1 MAVAIVTGGSR
12 GLGEAL
18 AGALAE
24 RGWSVVVDA
33 RSGAELEEAV
43 ERLRA
48 RAARATR
55 AGGTGRARGASQAG
69 APDHAEAAGSIVGI
83 AGDVTDAAH
92 RRALVAAA
100 EAAGGID
107 LLVNNA
113 STLGAT
119 PLPGLGSYPLD
130 VLREVYEVNTI
141 APLALVQAAL
151 PLLRRSQNPRV
162 LNVTSDAAAD
172 AYEGWGGYGSSKA
185 ALEHV
190 GSVVAVEEPWLRVWT
205 VDPGDMRTRMHQDA
219 FPGEDISDRPLPESV
234 VPALIAL
241 IDGDRPPGRYRAGDL
256 VPASAAGSKPPAGS
270 APPATSA
277 PSEEEA
283 RIR

>member
-48 RAARATR
+48 RATR

-69 APDHAEAAGSIVGI
+69 APDRAEAAGSIVGI
-83 AGDVTDAAH
+83 AGDVTDEAH

-100 EAAGGID
+100 DAVGGVD

-119 PLPGLGSYPLD
+119 PLPGLAGYPLD

-151 PLLRRSQNPRV
+151 PLLRQSRNPRV
-162 LNVTSDAAAD
+162 LNVTSDAAVD

-219 FPGEDISDRPLPESV
+219 FAGEDISDRPLPESV
-234 VPALIAL
+234 VPALVAL
-241 IDGDRPPGRYRAGDL
+241 IDGDRPSGRYRAAEL
-256 VPASAAGSKPPAGS
+256 VPPTPPPPPAAGRSGEGVAV
-270 APPATSA
+270 
-277 PSEEEA
+277 
-283 RIR
+283 R

>member
-33 RSGAELEEAV
+33 RSSAELEEAV
-43 ERLRA
+43 ERLRQ
-48 RAARATR
+48 RPKL
-55 AGGTGRARGASQAG
+55 TGSV
-69 APDHAEAAGSIVGI
+69 VGI
-83 AGDVTDAAH
+83 AGDVTDPAH
-92 RRALVAAA
+92 RRALVDAA
-100 EAAGGID
+100 EAAGGVD

-113 STLGAT
+113 STLGTT
-119 PLPGLGSYPLD
+119 PLPALAGYPLD
-130 VLREVYEVNTI
+130 ALREAYEVNTI

-151 PLLRRSQNPRV
+151 PSLRRSPGPRV
-162 LNVTSDAAAD
+162 LNVTSDAAVE

-190 GSVVAVEEPWLRVWT
+190 GAVLAVEEPGLRIWT

-219 FPGEDISDRPLPESV
+219 FPGEDISDRPSPDAV
-234 VPALIAL
+234 VPALLAL
-241 IDGDRPPGRYRAGDL
+241 VDGDRPSGRYRAADL
-256 VPASAAGSKPPAGS
+256 MPQQ
-270 APPATSA
+270 
-277 PSEEEA
+277 EEEA
-283 RIR
+283 VR